1 MRVRQGAFSLTAVV
15 AFSLSAA
22 HAQSTF
28 QPNWSAWGTA
38 NLGVNVLARQQ
49 ALIHGRNPD
58 APPASARRI
67 ATLTTYRRDPA
78 VTRKVVDGFAGY
90 VARVSGPGKAQAV
103 RDQLA
108 RTDPESEWLRLT
120 APDGFRAGDAGDA
133 LASYWVLNWVMAN
146 RGDSDA
152 RQAAGARA
160 QLRAILP
167 VNPAFARLSET
178 QRQEMAETY
187 MVNFLYQQGSY
198 TEALRRRD
206 AALQQRLSD
215 AAQARFRNEMH
226 LDLRS
231 LALTDRGF
239 VERG

>member
-1 MRVRQGAFSLTAVV
+1 
-15 AFSLSAA
+15 
-22 HAQSTF
+22 
-28 QPNWSAWGTA
+28 
-38 NLGVNVLARQQ
+38 
-49 ALIHGRNPD
+49 
-58 APPASARRI
+58 
-67 ATLTTYRRDPA
+67 
-78 VTRKVVDGFAGY
+78 
-90 VARVSGPGKAQAV
+90 
-103 RDQLA
+103 
-108 RTDPESEWLRLT
+108 
-120 APDGFRAGDAGDA
+120 
-133 LASYWVLNWVMAN
+133 MAN

-239 VERG
+239 VKRG